1 MKYKAII
8 FDLGGVL
15 LNLRYENTLD
25 KFSEIL
31 EKPVSPFYTQK
42 EQTELFDEYEKG
54 NISSDEFRLGIK
66 KIVGEEITNDQID
79 EAWNAMLLDLPIK
92 RVEMLKEL
100 SKKYRIFLLSNT
112 NAIHIKAFETIV
124 KSTLG
129 NDFGDF
135 KKLFEK
141 GYYSYEM
148 GDRKPHPSIFETVIA
163 ENNLDKS
170 DTLFIDDSIQHVE
183 GAKKAGLHAHHL
195 SDLNVIKF
203 LKDEGIY

>member
-66 KIVGEEITNDQID
+66 KIVGDKITTTQID
-79 EAWNAMLLDLPIK
+79 EAWNAMLLDLPIE

-100 SKKYRIFLLSNT
+100 STKYRIFLLSNT
-112 NAIHIKAFETIV
+112 NAIHIDAFETIV
-124 KSTLG
+124 NSTLG
-129 NDFGDF
+129 DDFGDF

-170 DTLFIDDSIQHVE
+170 ETLFIDDSIQHVE

-203 LKDEGIY
+203 LKEEGIY